1 MSFFRKNKNR
11 KPLAVLILLLIVVG
25 VGYFFFK
32 DIKKASAEWFD
43 SNWFYRQAITI
54 TVTSSASDV
63 SNLDTWFSMD
73 TSTPITASKMQSD
86 CDDIRFTNANGK
98 LLPYYIDSGC
108 NTTTTKIWVKAD
120 LVPKNSTTY
129 TVYAYY
135 GNPNA
140 VANSDSTKFNLYNSL
155 EGYWNM
161 NESAWAGVAGEVK
174 DMSIN
179 ANNGVRSGDATT
191 TTGKYGRGGTL
202 DGTGDYVDLGS
213 NTSLRVTTQFTIGA
227 WIKANADVTTYRTIF
242 AKGSWTTGAIQLLL
256 EQSTGKLFFEHN
268 DGSAIV
274 RSSTALNDNVWH
286 HVVGTYD
293 TTANEM
299 KVYVDGVLEG
309 TETETVDVSSTAL
322 TNYVGIRSDG
332 LPFIGLIDDL
342 RVYSRALSASEVSQ
356 LYNDGTSS
364 ILTAVQGQAVPS
376 VAFATE
382 EKGPAPVA
390 YWKFDEGQGQTAYDD
405 STNNNDGTLGSAAG
419 SDTND
424 PAWITGDQC
433 ISGKCLKFDGTDD
446 YVLMADSASLQISGN
461 ITMSAWVKTGNITN
475 NSFIFGKGTD
485 GSKGYVL
492 KSEGDGFYAAFT
504 DTLGARHTSPGYT
517 HVANTWYYVAA
528 TYDGSS
534 FCFYV
539 NGVSVGSCTST
550 STTISTDTSQLKFGI
565 NSAGGNLF
573 LGFIDDPKIYN
584 YARTA
589 AQIKSDYASR
599 GSTSGVGAQIG
610 NQSAWIINGLVGY
623 WKMDEA
629 SWSGA
634 AGEVLDASGAGN
646 NGVRAGNAT
655 TAAGKFG
662 NGGSLDGTGDYVNAG
677 NNSSLNFTTSD
688 FTISVWLKATD
699 AGGTVIERGLSQT
712 DGYSIMYDPYFHFLT
727 HQSGAYTYC
736 RSQTAVSTTAWQHW
750 VAVRQGANMRLY
762 LNGKEDTP
770 YTGGDCTAISNPVTS
785 TRNFNIGTGNTWGD
799 TAGTTDEVRVYNRAL
814 SVKEIVD
821 LYSFAPGPVGYWK
834 MDEKVSGNSQTLVD
848 SSTYGNT
855 GTTYYGA
862 NLTGMNCKIIGR
874 YGGGCSFDGVDDYV
888 DAGNSSSLNIT
899 GDLTIE
905 GWFRADTI
913 GKFHTLVSK
922 GADLAY
928 NFRIRDTNLIQF
940 YVEQSTGV
948 LKEVTTTDTISA
960 NIWYHL
966 VGVAKA
972 GEALKIYINGA
983 LNKTGETHTDTKTA
997 AANLRIGSR
1006 SDGWASGFTDG
1017 ILDEVRIYNYA
1028 RTQKQIAEDMLA
1040 RQSFSGGG
1048 AGGSGY
1054 AAYWKFD
1061 EGYGNPKDQSVNA
1074 NTATNN
1080 GASWTNS
1087 GKFGKA
1093 LSFDGLGSYVS
1104 AGSPASLDDLAEI
1117 SWSYWIRPTAL
1128 PASYAKIIDKSWKR
1142 DRINSDGTF
1151 QVDIT
1156 TDTTSAS
1163 SKISGISTGTWQHI
1177 AMTYSNSGDRKIRIY
1192 KNGVEQTYTTQTAA
1206 TGTLSSEAGNNLLIG
1221 NDGGANF
1228 LSAIVDEVKIYPFAL
1243 TADDI
1248 KTEYN
1253 RGSAMQMGSLS
1264 DTSGLT
1270 GGSVA
1275 SNSASAL
1282 YCIPGDTSTCT
1293 PPVGEWN
1300 FNDYIGTSANDTSGN
1315 NNVGTLG
1322 GGTAGYRPT
1331 WKSSGSCKSGSCLS
1345 FDGTDD
1351 YVEISA
1357 HTNPTAAI
1365 TVEAWAKSN
1374 TANWDDTG
1382 WVASKRNAYIMHPES
1397 GTKDMYFYIYTTG
1410 WTAAVFTLTDITSWH
1425 HYVGTYDGSNVKL
1438 YVDGQLKATNPLTG
1452 AINADTGA
1460 LYIGADDGQGR
1471 YGNGFV
1477 DDVKI
1482 FNYAR
1487 TAAQIAWA
1495 YNRGKPVGWW
1505 KFDECQG
1512 LTAYDSSGNANT
1524 GTITIG
1530 ATIPQSVIGTCLTP
1544 TNGTG
1549 AWYNGR
1555 TGKMNSSLSF
1565 DGVDDY
1571 VDAGN
1576 GTNLNFTTQDFSIE
1590 WWINPSSI
1598 KDQMPVSRG
1607 LYLTD
1612 GYYAVMN
1619 SNGQI
1624 GLTTQVS
1631 GTQTQIL
1638 SNTSQYAA
1646 GSWQHFVVTKSGS
1659 VGRVYKNGVELS
1671 KSTNE
1676 SLNNPTTS
1684 TRSLLIG
1691 DYNGGGSW
1699 DLNGLLDDVK
1709 IFNYAMTPAQIKL
1722 EYNQSSAVRF
1732 GPASGRP

>member
-1 MSFFRKNKNR
+1 MSPKE
-11 KPLAVLILLLIVVG
+11 V
-25 VGYFFFK
+25 
-32 DIKKASAEWFD
+32 
-43 SNWFYRQAITI
+43 
-54 TVTSSASDV
+54 SD
-63 SNLDTWFSMD
+63 
-73 TSTPITASKMQSD
+73 
-86 CDDIRFTNANGK
+86 
-98 LLPYYIDSGC
+98 
-108 NTTTTKIWVKAD
+108 
-120 LVPKNSTTY
+120 
-129 TVYAYY
+129 
-135 GNPNA
+135 
-140 VANSDSTKFNLYNSL
+140 LYN
-155 EGYWNM
+155 W
-161 NESAWAGVAGEVK
+161 
-174 DMSIN
+174 
-179 ANNGVRSGDATT
+179 
-191 TTGKYGRGGTL
+191 
-202 DGTGDYVDLGS
+202 
-213 NTSLRVTTQFTIGA
+213 
-227 WIKANADVTTYRTIF
+227 
-242 AKGSWTTGAIQLLL
+242 
-256 EQSTGKLFFEHN
+256 
-268 DGSAIV
+268 
-274 RSSTALNDNVWH
+274 
-286 HVVGTYD
+286 
-293 TTANEM
+293 
-299 KVYVDGVLEG
+299 
-309 TETETVDVSSTAL
+309 
-322 TNYVGIRSDG
+322 
-332 LPFIGLIDDL
+332 
-342 RVYSRALSASEVSQ
+342 
-356 LYNDGTSS
+356 
-364 ILTAVQGQAVPS
+364 
-376 VAFATE
+376 
-382 EKGPAPVA
+382 
-390 YWKFDEGQGQTAYDD
+390 
-405 STNNNDGTLGSAAG
+405 
-419 SDTND
+419 
-424 PAWITGDQC
+424 
-433 ISGKCLKFDGTDD
+433 
-446 YVLMADSASLQISGN
+446 
-461 ITMSAWVKTGNITN
+461 
-475 NSFIFGKGTD
+475 
-485 GSKGYVL
+485 
-492 KSEGDGFYAAFT
+492 
-504 DTLGARHTSPGYT
+504 
-517 HVANTWYYVAA
+517 
-528 TYDGSS
+528 
-534 FCFYV
+534 
-539 NGVSVGSCTST
+539 
-550 STTISTDTSQLKFGI
+550 
-565 NSAGGNLF
+565 
-573 LGFIDDPKIYN
+573 
-584 YARTA
+584 
-589 AQIKSDYASR
+589 
-599 GSTSGVGAQIG
+599 
-610 NQSAWIINGLVGY
+610 
-623 WKMDEA
+623 
-629 SWSGA
+629 
-634 AGEVLDASGAGN
+634 
-646 NGVRAGNAT
+646 
-655 TAAGKFG
+655 
-662 NGGSLDGTGDYVNAG
+662 
-677 NNSSLNFTTSD
+677 
-688 FTISVWLKATD
+688 
-699 AGGTVIERGLSQT
+699 
-712 DGYSIMYDPYFHFLT
+712 
-727 HQSGAYTYC
+727 
-736 RSQTAVSTTAWQHW
+736 
-750 VAVRQGANMRLY
+750 
-762 LNGKEDTP
+762 
-770 YTGGDCTAISNPVTS
+770 
-785 TRNFNIGTGNTWGD
+785 
-799 TAGTTDEVRVYNRAL
+799 
-814 SVKEIVD
+814 
-821 LYSFAPGPVGYWK
+821 APGPVGWWK

-1487 TAAQIAWA
+1487 TAAQIAWD